1 MASRN
6 LQLIDTFI
14 NKLRCPLTGKL
25 FLEPIIADDGNIYEK
40 DALIN
45 ILIHNNGII
54 PNTGN
59 KINNIGNTVWQLKT
73 LIDLIL
79 QNYDYIKKELY
90 IKNDIQLPNIIPYN
104 KGLFDIFGNNLDIL
118 YRFDK
123 LFIKDFYLRGG
134 EKLDEFFKYNKNI
147 IDKLLSKMQDL
158 NDGIRGN
165 PDNDLNPLNIAIKS
179 GDKDIIMLFIKNGAD
194 INKAICTENNW
205 TATHQIIYYNFDIEI
220 IKIFIDKCDNLFQKT
235 KNGNSIMNFIIRYRV
250 DYIEYAINKLNEIT
264 ISNNIELLS
273 LCNHYTHSNRSKLI
287 NLINSKPLKND
298 VIIPTNCSN
307 GD

>member
-25 FLEPIIADDGNIYEK
+25 FLEPVITDDGNIYEK

-54 PNTGN
+54 PNTGAQ
-59 KINNIGNTVWQLKT
+59 INNIGNTVWQLKT

-79 QNYDYIKKELY
+79 QNYDYLEKELY
-90 IKNDIQLPNIIPYN
+90 IKNDIQLPNIIPHN
-104 KGLFDIFGNNLDIL
+104 KVLFNIFGNNLDIL
-118 YRFDK
+118 CRFDK
-123 LFIKDFYLRGG
+123 LFIKDFYLREG
-134 EKLDEFFKYNKNI
+134 EKLDEFFKYDKNI

-165 PDNDLNPLNIAIKS
+165 PDNDLNPLNVAIKS
-179 GDKDIIMLFIKNGAD
+179 SDKDIIMLFIKNGAD

-205 TATHQIIYYNFDIEI
+205 TATHQIIYYNSDIEI
-220 IKIFIDKCDNLFQKT
+220 IKMFIDKCDNLFQKT

-264 ISNNIELLS
+264 ISNKDELLS
-273 LCNHYTHSNRSKLI
+273 LCNYYTHSNRSKLI
-287 NLINSKPLKND
+287 NLINSKPLKT
-298 VIIPTNCSN
+298 I
-307 GD
+307 